1 MSKCDD
7 CGYMEVG
14 VCFLCGDR
22 APDGGF
28 VCFACEAECAR
39 ERELELSPALG
50 CGGGMEEVYRDR
62 EEVVV

>member
-1 MSKCDD
+1 MSKCRD
-7 CGYMEVG
+7 CGDMEVG

-39 ERELELSPALG
+39 ERELEQAYER
-50 CGGGMEEVYRDR
+50 GMERTEREQQEVTA
-62 EEVVV
+62 